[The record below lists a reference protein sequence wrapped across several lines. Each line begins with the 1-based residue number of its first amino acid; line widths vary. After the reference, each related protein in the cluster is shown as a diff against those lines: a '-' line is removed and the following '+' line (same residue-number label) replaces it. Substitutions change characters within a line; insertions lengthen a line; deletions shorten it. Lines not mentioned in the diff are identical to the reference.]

1 MDPNDEIS
9 DEQIWSVLSKLNLN
23 KTIEWLDE
31 SITEEGLSLS
41 AGQRQLLCVARAML
55 RESSILIMDESTSS
69 LDEESEQILLD
80 LIMKTNKTVISI
92 AHKISNILNY
102 DKIIVVDKGLIAE
115 VGSPKELINKKNSIF
130 NTLLFKQKSK

>member
-1 MDPNDEIS
+1 
-9 DEQIWSVLSKLNLN
+9 
-23 KTIEWLDE
+23 
-31 SITEEGLSLS
+31 
-41 AGQRQLLCVARAML
+41 ML